1 LKRKKLAA
9 AAAAVLVIAAAA
21 LTAAFSPLCL
31 VLRDADSGEVYAAVP
46 VKEGEE
52 FSVTFTHSV
61 NKTDETELYAVRG
74 GEIWLTGC
82 VYYSF
87 GAGVAE
93 VLDGSWSLRIGDAGE
108 MIISDIN
115 MKMEPLRYVVGT
127 VSDHVLSIKGRQIGL
142 RELCGQNSSVIF
154 TAARMPLYSFKRRS
168 FGAF

>member
-1 LKRKKLAA
+1 MI
-9 AAAAVLVIAAAA
+9 IAAAA
-21 LTAAFSPLCL
+21 LAAALSPLCL
-31 VLRDADSGEVYAAVP
+31 VLKDADSGEVYAAVP

-61 NKTDETELYAVRG
+61 NRTDETELYAVRG
-74 GEIWLTGC
+74 GEIYLTGC

-93 VLDGSWSLRIGDAGE
+93 VLDESWSLAAGDGGE

-115 MKMEPLRYVVGT
+115 MKMTPLRYVVGT
-127 VSDHVLSIKGRQIGL
+127 VSDHILSIGGRQISL

-154 TAARMPLYSFKRRS
+154 AVARMPLLRGTERK
-168 FGAF
+168 